1 MKLRLWILLALAAV
15 ALLASSTPVFHDT
28 GPKTK
33 AVVAVFDTI
42 VEQRYPAWTTTYRE
56 CVTSPQANH
65 DVCWAEI
72 HRGTRYRQVEIGIDL
87 STSSPVPSA
96 ATLHSA
102 WTRQPIRVAFVP
114 GVGVANSPAYDWQ
127 TLMRNVTSLPT
138 SALAVDSLTGYATGL
153 FTFHCTGVSRRITC
167 RNLAGD
173 TVTYARPN

>member
-1 MKLRLWILLALAAV
+1 MKLRLWLLLALAAV
-15 ALLASSTPVFHDT
+15 ALLATGTPVFHDT
-28 GPKTK
+28 SPKTK
-33 AVVAVFDTI
+33 AVLSVFDTI
-42 VEQRYPAWTTTYRE
+42 VKQRYPAWTTAYRE

-102 WTRQPIRVAFVP
+102 WTRKQLRVAYVP

-127 TLMRNVTSLPT
+127 TLMRNVTTLPA
-138 SALAVDSLTGYATGL
+138 SASAVDSSTGYATGL
-153 FTFHCTGVSRRITC
+153 FTFRCTGVPQRITC

-173 TVTYARPN
+173 YVTYSPST